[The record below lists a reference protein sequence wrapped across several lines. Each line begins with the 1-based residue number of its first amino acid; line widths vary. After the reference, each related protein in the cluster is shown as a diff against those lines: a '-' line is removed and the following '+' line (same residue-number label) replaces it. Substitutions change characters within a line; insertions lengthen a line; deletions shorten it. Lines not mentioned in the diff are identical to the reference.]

1 MGNRENVDFVGRSLV
16 PRIPPVPHR
25 MPQQIFTHTYSNG
38 LTLLVESMAGVQ
50 SAAFS
55 LLLPCGSN
63 DDPLGRPGAA
73 SILCD
78 WITRGAGELDSVEL
92 TNALDNL
99 GVQRSEG
106 VGNTHLSLGGAMLA
120 QKLPEVLALYA
131 SIIRQP
137 HLPDE
142 EFEAARLGVEQ
153 SLRSLEDEP
162 RQKVMVELRRRC
174 YPEPW
179 SWPTEG
185 TLEGIAALD
194 AGQVREQYQRT
205 ARPSGAILGIA
216 GRVDFEQVREQV
228 GELLGDWG
236 DKPVVPWSGGERGPR
251 SDHLHQES
259 TQTQIGI
266 AFPAVPYRDPDYY
279 AAWGVVNVLSGGMSS
294 RLFTEVREKRG
305 LCYSV
310 YATLHSLRDQAQ
322 VLCYAGTSA
331 DRAQETLDVTLREL
345 VRVTEGVGEDEL
357 RRCQAGAKSSLIM
370 QQESSAS
377 RASSLA
383 RDWYHLGRVTTLEE
397 VRGQIESLTVPRL
410 LDYLRRHPPRDFTV
424 LTLGPGP
431 LEVPREFL

>member
-1 MGNRENVDFVGRSLV
+1 MGNRENVDLVGRSLV

-142 EFEAARLGVEQ
+142 EFEAARKQ
-153 SLRSLEDEP
+153 LE
-162 RQKVMVELRRRC
+162 
-174 YPEPW
+174 
-179 SWPTEG
+179 
-185 TLEGIAALD
+185 
-194 AGQVREQYQRT
+194 
-205 ARPSGAILGIA
+205 
-216 GRVDFEQVREQV
+216 
-228 GELLGDWG
+228 ELLKNG
-236 DKPVVPWSGGERGPR
+236 
-251 SDHLHQES
+251 
-259 TQTQIGI
+259 
-266 AFPAVPYRDPDYY
+266 
-279 AAWGVVNVLSGGMSS
+279 
-294 RLFTEVREKRG
+294 
-305 LCYSV
+305 
-310 YATLHSLRDQAQ
+310 
-322 VLCYAGTSA
+322 A
-331 DRAQETLDVTLREL
+331 D
-345 VRVTEGVGEDEL
+345 
-357 RRCQAGAKSSLIM
+357 
-370 QQESSAS
+370 
-377 RASSLA
+377 
-383 RDWYHLGRVTTLEE
+383 
-397 VRGQIESLTVPRL
+397 
-410 LDYLRRHPPRDFTV
+410 
-424 LTLGPGP
+424 
-431 LEVPREFL
+431 